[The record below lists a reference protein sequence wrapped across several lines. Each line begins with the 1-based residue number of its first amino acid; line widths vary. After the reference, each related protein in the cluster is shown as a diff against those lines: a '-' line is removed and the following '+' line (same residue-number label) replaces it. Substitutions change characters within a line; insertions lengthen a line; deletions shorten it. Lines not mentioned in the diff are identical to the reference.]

1 MRSFENREMAGRLL
15 AARLALRAPLRP
27 VVYALPRG
35 GVPIAIEIAKRLNA
49 PLDLLLVRKI
59 GVPSQPELA
68 AGAVVDGERPDIILN
83 KDICRAAGLP
93 ESEVAS
99 LGAAELKEIE
109 RRRALYL
116 PGKDPVPAR
125 GRTAILVDDGVATGA
140 SMEAAIAAVRRRAPD
155 RIIVAAPSQHAVP
168 LTFCSGSSMKFCS
181 LTFLKAFA
189 PSANS
194 IGISISWTMRKSSL
208 CWRIMRLMRV
218 TPRRAGSV
226 RRAINRPCLTGRSLS
241 SQTRCRTCLASTR
254 QYSCCNASND
264 NCRKASGR
272 VPAADARRHV
282 RTDRI
287 WP

>member
-15 AARLALRAPLRP
+15 AARLALRAPFRP

-35 GVPIAIEIAKRLNA
+35 GVPVAIEIAKGLNA

-68 AGAVVDGERPDIILN
+68 AGAVVDGERPDLILN
-83 KDICRAAGLP
+83 EDICRAAGLQ

-116 PGKDPVPAR
+116 RGKDPVPAR

-155 RIIVAAPSQHAVP
+155 RIIVAVP
-168 LTFCSGSSMKFCS
+168 VAARSSADVLQRLVDEVFFLNVPESFCG
-181 LTFLKAFA
+181 
-189 PSANS
+189 
-194 IGISISWTMRKSSL
+194 IGEFYRDFHQLDDKEVIAL
-208 CWRIMRLMRV
+208 LE
-218 TPRRAGSV
+218 
-226 RRAINRPCLTGRSLS
+226 NY
-241 SQTRCRTCLASTR
+241 ASCAR
-254 QYSCCNASND
+254 
-264 NCRKASGR
+264 
-272 VPAADARRHV
+272 DAE
-282 RTDRI
+282 TDR
-287 WP
+287 PGSASERN

>member
-35 GVPIAIEIAKRLNA
+35 GVPVAIEIAKRLNA

-59 GVPSQPELA
+59 GVPGQPELA
-68 AGAVVDGERPDIILN
+68 AGAVVDGERPVIILN
-83 KDICRAAGLP
+83 EDICRAAGLA

-116 PGKDPVPAR
+116 PGKDPVPAL

-155 RIIVAAPSQHAVP
+155 QIIVAVPVAARSSAAVLQGLVDEVLFLNIPESFDAVGEFYRDFHQLDDKEVIAALANVPSE
-168 LTFCSGSSMKFCS
+168 
-181 LTFLKAFA
+181 
-189 PSANS
+189 
-194 IGISISWTMRKSSL
+194 
-208 CWRIMRLMRV
+208 
-218 TPRRAGSV
+218 SV
-226 RRAINRPCLTGRSLS
+226 DAKLSLTGRS
-241 SQTRCRTCLASTR
+241 
-254 QYSCCNASND
+254 
-264 NCRKASGR
+264 
-272 VPAADARRHV
+272 
-282 RTDRI
+282 
-287 WP
+287 